1 MARDVAISGF
11 GRFSVTAGG
20 EDKTAGFSPRALR
33 CLAHLVLHGES
44 VDRTLLATELWPE
57 SSEGSALGSLRR
69 RLHELE
75 GALEMVGLN
84 DGVERARNKVGLSP
98 AVVWTVDVARYQVL
112 ARDPAQLD
120 RAASL
125 YAEPIFPGFD
135 DDLLERERRRM
146 RAAQMELLARL
157 LDIAIRRSDPPE
169 IAKRAEAIVRLD
181 PLSDQSVAKAVA
193 ALRMLHEDDRA
204 RRLLDRFK
212 EGVRAETDSEAGSLP
227 AAPELPVA
235 VARGILEPIV
245 EAGDLLRGANA
256 GSRFDAIERQM
267 SEIREAL
274 DAAIVRECDVN
285 LGVRAL
291 AALSRFFFDR
301 GYSVEALRWYEAA
314 IPRLSHRSALR
325 SEALYL
331 RAIVGRN
338 IGNAEHNLPA
348 FEEAIAELRIAGDR
362 ATLAKAMLYGSNAA
376 RMTGRLEASRA
387 LAAEGHAV
395 VSRLEDPYL
404 IAFAF
409 SALGAAEYALGY
421 VEPARNYF
429 ERARAGFA
437 GLGASDDEA
446 LMTVNVGRCALA
458 LNELGTA
465 RELLERALA
474 RAAASSNRYVQ
485 GHAHVGLLLVALD
498 ADELRGARQHAARG
512 AEIALKSSD
521 TELAAIA
528 LEGASE
534 LFLALGELG
543 RARDALAAADGVRSE
558 FLIARAPTEHA
569 RSERVRSA
577 LARHSM
583 LITGTV
589 AASDVMMRSL
599 LASVARSY
607 HTL

>member
-1 MARDVAISGF
+1 MAITGF
-11 GRFSVTAGG
+11 GRFSITAGG

-33 CLAHLVLHGES
+33 CLAHLALHGES
-44 VDRTLLATELWPE
+44 VDRNLLATELWPDA
-57 SSEGSALGSLRR
+57 SETSALGSLRR

-75 GALEMVGLN
+75 GALEVIGLN
-84 DGVERARNKVGLSP
+84 DGVERARSKVALAP
-98 AVVWTVDVARYQVL
+98 AVVWTIDVVRYQIL

-135 DDLLERERRRM
+135 DDLLDRERRRL
-146 RAAQMELLARL
+146 RAVQMELLARL

-169 IAKRAEAIVRLD
+169 IAARAEAIVRLD
-181 PLSDQSVAKAVA
+181 PLSEQSVAKAVA
-193 ALRMLHEDDRA
+193 ALKTLHEDDRA

-212 EGVRAETDSEAGSLP
+212 VAVRAEADSEAGP
-227 AAPELPVA
+227 LPVA
-235 VARGILEPIV
+235 AELPDAIARGILEPIV
-245 EAGDLLRGANA
+245 ETGDLLRGANA
-256 GSRFDAIERQM
+256 GSHFDEIERRM
-267 SEIREAL
+267 PAIREAL
-274 DAAIVRECDVN
+274 DASIVRECDVN

-301 GYSVEALRWYEAA
+301 GHSVEALRWYEAA
-314 IPRLSHRSALR
+314 IPRLSERSALR

-338 IGNAEHNLPA
+338 IGTAEQNLPA
-348 FEEAIAELRIAGDR
+348 FEEAIAELRVAGDR

-376 RMTGRLEASRA
+376 RMTGRLETARA
-387 LAAEGHAV
+387 LAAEGHAIL
-395 VSRLEDPYL
+395 SGLDDPYL

-421 VEPARNYF
+421 VEAARSYF

-437 GLGASDDEA
+437 ALDARDDEA
-446 LMTVNVGRCALA
+446 LMTVNVGRCGLA
-458 LNELGTA
+458 LNDLAEA
-465 RELLERALA
+465 RELLEGALA
-474 RAAASSNRYVQ
+474 RAVASSNHYVQ
-485 GHAHVGLLLVALD
+485 GHACVGLLLVALD
-498 ADELRGARQHAARG
+498 TDDLHGARQHAARG
-512 AEIALKSSD
+512 AEISLRSSD
-521 TELAAIA
+521 TELAVIA
-528 LEGASE
+528 LEGAGE
-534 LFLALGELG
+534 LFLALGEFA

-558 FLIARAPTEHA
+558 YLIARAPTEHA

-577 LARHSM
+577 LAQRSM
-583 LITGTV
+583 LITSTV

-607 HTL
+607 HIL